1 MESIVAILGVLSILV
16 LVFFGMLTAFMLTA
30 LYVFYVRRNIA
41 PSYEA
46 TRKRD
51 YHQSSARRVHHG

>member
-16 LVFFGMLTAFMLTA
+16 LVFFGALLAFMLTA

-46 TRKRD
+46 TSKRD
-51 YHQSSARRVHHG
+51 YHQSRVTRR